1 MGTCFGVSLFLFVNF
16 EKTDKMRIPAL
27 SDIQAAHERIK
38 PFIHNTPVLTSQLLN
53 GHFGCELFFKC
64 ENFQKVG
71 AFKFRGATNAVLSL
85 SSQERSM
92 GVVTHSSGNHAAAL
106 ALAAR
111 MNGVKAN
118 IVMPGNA
125 PAVKKN
131 AVAGYGASITFCK
144 PTQQAREE
152 TTRMIMKE
160 SGATLIHPYDNFNV
174 ICGQGS
180 AALELLEEENDLDVI
195 IAPIGGG
202 GLMSGTSIYTKG
214 FSSNIQVIGA
224 EPANADDAYR
234 SFTTGKLMPS
244 VNPLTIADGLLTSL
258 SELTFSIIRSKV
270 DAIYTV
276 KEESIIECMLLVWE
290 RMKII
295 IEPSSATV
303 LAVVKENPGVFRGRK
318 AGLIISGGNV
328 DFRNLPF

>member
-1 MGTCFGVSLFLFVNF
+1 
-16 EKTDKMRIPAL
+16 
-27 SDIQAAHERIK
+27 
-38 PFIHNTPVLTSQLLN
+38 
-53 GHFGCELFFKC
+53 
-64 ENFQKVG
+64 
-71 AFKFRGATNAVLSL
+71 
-85 SSQERSM
+85 
-92 GVVTHSSGNHAAAL
+92 
-106 ALAAR
+106 

-118 IVMPGNA
+118 IVMPENA

-144 PTQQAREE
+144 PTQQARED
-152 TTRMIMKE
+152 TTRMIMEKT
-160 SGATLIHPYDNFNV
+160 GATLVHPYDNFNV
-174 ICGQGS
+174 VCGQGT
-180 AALELLEEENDLDVI
+180 AVLELLQEKNDLEVV

-202 GLMSGTSIYTKG
+202 GLMSGTSIYAKG
-214 FSSNIQVIGA
+214 ISSTIQVIGA

-234 SFTTGKLMPS
+234 SFTTGKLFPS
-244 VNPLTIADGLLTSL
+244 VNPVTVADGLLTSL

-270 DAIYTV
+270 DTIYTV
-276 KEESIIECMLLVWE
+276 KEESIIECMLLVWQ

-318 AGLIISGGNV
+318 TGLIISGGNV

>member
-1 MGTCFGVSLFLFVNF
+1 
-16 EKTDKMRIPAL
+16 MRIPAL